1 MKFFS
6 PPNQLTVL
14 RILLTPVFLV
24 FLLSYHSALR
34 QWSLVIFI
42 LAAITDWYDGWLAR
56 RWGYVTRW
64 GAFLD
69 PLADKVLTSAT
80 LFAYSSL
87 GLVSGWM
94 VWIIVIRDAIITLLR
109 SYTEYKG
116 KPVDTSKL
124 AKIKTFAQ
132 YVLIY
137 YLLILYVG
145 QNTPSIEEN
154 FSGTI
159 KALLNY
165 SFIYSSMVMITGIS
179 LWTGIMYFIDN
190 WKTLRELYESSNKF
204 SEPE

>member
-24 FLLSYHSALR
+24 FLLSSNSTLL
-34 QWSLVIFI
+34 QWSLAIFI

-69 PLADKVLTSAT
+69 PLADKVLTSAA
-80 LFAYSSL
+80 LLAYAYL
-87 GLVSGWM
+87 GLVPGWM
-94 VWIIVIRDAIITLLR
+94 VWIIVIRDAIITIVR
-109 SYTEYKG
+109 SYAEYKG

-124 AKIKTFAQ
+124 AKTKTFAQ
-132 YVLIY
+132 YILIY
-137 YLLILYVG
+137 YLLILFVA

-154 FSGTI
+154 FGGLIST
-159 KALLNY
+159 LLNY
-165 SFIYSSMVMITGIS
+165 SFIYTAMAFITGIT
-179 LWTGIMYFIDN
+179 LWTGIIYLIDN
-190 WKTLRELYESSNKF
+190 WKTIRELYESPSKF

>member
-6 PPNQLTVL
+6 PPNQLTFL

-24 FLLSYHSALR
+24 FLLSSNSFLR
-34 QWSLVIFI
+34 QWSLAIFI
-42 LAAITDWYDGWLAR
+42 IAAITDWYDGWLAR

-69 PLADKVLTSAT
+69 PLADKVLTSSA
-80 LFAYSSL
+80 LLAYSYL

-94 VWIIVIRDAIITLLR
+94 VWIIVIRDAIITILR
-109 SYTEYKG
+109 SYAEYKG

-124 AKIKTFAQ
+124 AKTKTFAQ

-137 YLLILYVG
+137 YLLFFYVA
-145 QNTPSIEEN
+145 QNTPSIEEK
-154 FSGTI
+154 FSGII
-159 KALLNY
+159 KTLLNY
-165 SFIYSSMVMITGIS
+165 SFIYSVMVIITGIT
-179 LWTGIMYFIDN
+179 LWTGIIYIVDN
-190 WKTLRELYESSNKF
+190 WKTIRELYESSNKY

>member
-6 PPNQLTVL
+6 PPNQLTFL

-24 FLLSYHSALR
+24 LLLSSNSVLR
-34 QWSLVIFI
+34 QWSLAIFI

-69 PLADKVLTSAT
+69 PLADKVLTSAA
-80 LFAYSSL
+80 LLAYSFL

-94 VWIIVIRDAIITLLR
+94 VWIIVIRDAVITLLR
-109 SYTEYKG
+109 SYAEYKG

-124 AKIKTFAQ
+124 AKTKTFAQ

-137 YLLILYVG
+137 YLLILYVA
-145 QNTPSIEEN
+145 QNTPSIEDN
-154 FSGTI
+154 FGSLI
-159 KALLNY
+159 RSLLNY
-165 SFIYSSMVMITGIS
+165 SFIYSAMLIITGIT
-179 LWTGIMYFIDN
+179 LWTGIIYIIDN
-190 WKTLRELYESSNKF
+190 WRTIHELYESSNNF
-204 SEPE
+204 SKPE

>member
-6 PPNQLTVL
+6 PPNQLTFL

-24 FLLSYHSALR
+24 FLLSSNLILR
-34 QWSLVIFI
+34 PWSLTIFI

-56 RWGYVTRW
+56 RWGYVTTW

-69 PLADKVLTSAT
+69 PLADKVLTSAA
-80 LFAYSSL
+80 LLAYSHL

-94 VWIIVIRDAIITLLR
+94 VWIIVIRDAIITVLR
-109 SYTEYKG
+109 SYAEFKG

-124 AKIKTFAQ
+124 AKVKTFAQ

-137 YLLILYVG
+137 YLLIFYVA
-145 QNTPSIEEN
+145 QNTPSIEEQ
-154 FSGTI
+154 FGGII
-159 KALLNY
+159 KLLLND
-165 SFIYSSMVMITGIS
+165 SFIYSSMVIITGIT
-179 LWTGIMYFIDN
+179 LWTGIIYIIDN
-190 WKTLRELYESSNKF
+190 LKTIRELYESPNKF